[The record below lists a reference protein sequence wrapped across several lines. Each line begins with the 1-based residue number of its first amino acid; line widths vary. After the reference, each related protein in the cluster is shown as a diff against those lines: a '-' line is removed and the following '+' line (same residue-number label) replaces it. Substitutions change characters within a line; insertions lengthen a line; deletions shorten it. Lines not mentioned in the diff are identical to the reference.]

1 MSRTK
6 AKARRNE
13 AGRQYRQNRAEKKMQ
28 LEEATPSNST
38 SVSAA
43 SSPPVAKKAKF
54 SSNADKAVDQ
64 AHATITTPSQTIIA
78 DRIAANPPS
87 TSTPAIPADVATTH
101 DVTTM
106 SIISSSHIQK
116 KVTRILELLSA
127 FSFVAPTKPGVVM
140 LYGKA
145 PVASKMITIV
155 EIAKREI
162 AQNGGKWFQ
171 YNKVE
176 QTLMI
181 REKIDASSKTLGLEG
196 KGMNSMDL
204 DEAEDIKTDDETT
217 GSMFE
222 TMKTPF
228 ERAIEDRPKFRA
240 IPVMTLYL
248 SRVRVESLKKMHGEQ
263 TNALR

>member
-1 MSRTK
+1 
-6 AKARRNE
+6 
-13 AGRQYRQNRAEKKMQ
+13 MQ
-28 LEEATPSNST
+28 WEEATPSNGT

-54 SSNADKAVDQ
+54 SSNADKAVDR
-64 AHATITTPSQTIIA
+64 AHTTITAPSQTVVA
-78 DRIAANPPS
+78 DSIAANPPS
-87 TSTPAIPADVATTH
+87 TSAAIPADLATTH

-181 REKIDASSKTLGLEG
+181 REKIDASSKTMGLED
-196 KGMNSMDL
+196 KGINSMDL
-204 DEAEDIKTDDETT
+204 DEAEGIKTDDEIP

>member
-1 MSRTK
+1 MRW
-6 AKARRNE
+6 
-13 AGRQYRQNRAEKKMQ
+13 
-28 LEEATPSNST
+28 EEATPSNST
-38 SVSAA
+38 SISAA
-43 SSPPVAKKAKF
+43 SLPPVVKKTKF
-54 SSNADKAVDQ
+54 SLNADKAVDR
-64 AHATITTPSQTIIA
+64 AHATITALSQTIIA
-78 DRIAANPPS
+78 DDIAANSPS
-87 TSTPAIPADVATTH
+87 ASTPAIAADLATTH

-127 FSFVAPTKPGVVM
+127 FSFVAPTKPGIVM

-145 PVASKMITIV
+145 PVASKMITVV

-181 REKIDASSKTLGLEG
+181 REKNDASTKTMDLED
-196 KGMNSMDL
+196 KGMDGMDL
-204 DEAEDIKTDDETT
+204 DEAGDIKTDDETT

-228 ERAIEDRPKFRA
+228 ERAIEGKPNFRA
-240 IPVMTLYL
+240 FPIMTLYL
-248 SRVRVESLKKMHGEQ
+248 SRVRVESLKKAYGEQ